1 MRRVAG
7 AKSSV
12 SVLESGARTV
22 RELAEC
28 AHTGSADRGVE
39 ANPERVDVAHHR
51 SPFIFVRSRGTSS
64 YRSPTVEMTSR
75 VCRPSD
81 AVVSARTRHSMRARD
96 LRRRA
101 ARWVDPGS
109 LHAALAGAAGA
120 GRRGPGRRGFGRSP
134 AAWNSGGPPA
144 PVVPAMRSRPRT
156 HGTRGS
162 PSRRPPSGSSR
173 TAAGAMPPGAHSQLG
188 IWSSLVAPWRR
199 YPGVSAAKPGSSKA
213 APVKLPLPLGPP
225 RLWAGTGDHADVRL
239 RPTTA
244 PLAVAG
250 CDHHG
255 RQRRDARIWP
265 SDTEA
270 PAHGRAA

>member
-1 MRRVAG
+1 VRRVAG

-22 RELAEC
+22 RELAER
-28 AHTGSADRGVE
+28 AHTGGADRRVE
-39 ANPERVDVAHHR
+39 ANPERVDVAHYR

-75 VCRPSD
+75 GCRPSD
-81 AVVSARTRHSMRARD
+81 AVISARTRHSMRARG

-101 ARWVDPGS
+101 ARRGGS
-109 LHAALAGAAGA
+109 WLASRGACRLG
-120 GRRGPGRRGFGRSP
+120 GSGPARTRP
-134 AAWNSGGPPA
+134 AWLRTIACGLELRGPPA

-199 YPGVSAAKPGSSKA
+199 HPGDSAAKPDSSQA
-213 APVKLPLPLGPP
+213 APVKLPLGPP

-250 CDHHG
+250 CDHHA
-255 RQRRDARIWP
+255 RQRRDARIGA
-265 SDTEA
+265 S
-270 PAHGRAA
+270 RLS